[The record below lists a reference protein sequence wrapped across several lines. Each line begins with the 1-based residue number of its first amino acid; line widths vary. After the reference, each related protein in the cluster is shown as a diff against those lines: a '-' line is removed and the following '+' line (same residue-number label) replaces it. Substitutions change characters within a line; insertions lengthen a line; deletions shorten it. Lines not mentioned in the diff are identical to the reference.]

1 MNKFVKAMDE
11 WLTTQGLDQ
20 GEINM
25 ISELKKR
32 AGQGEEP
39 LRAIALFYR
48 QVMPETVISAVN
60 KARAQGKCKCYP
72 D

>member
-1 MNKFVKAMDE
+1 MNKFVRAMDE
-11 WLTTQGLDQ
+11 WLTTQDLDQ

-25 ISELKKR
+25 ITELKKR
-32 AGQGEEP
+32 AGQDEGSFRT
-39 LRAIALFYR
+39 LALFYR
-48 QVMPETVISAVN
+48 QALPAVVISAVN